1 MVAADS
7 RDHRKLQIKIMTAR
21 QSKLVKVQMFLI
33 EQNMLAVSGCIF
45 KRPLPRANALDT
57 HPEWITSLALVR
69 DWRPLKECGR
79 VFSIKAMQHVWMQSR
94 VTIGSMTEDAI
105 T

>member
-21 QSKLVKVQMFLI
+21 QSKLVQMFLI
-33 EQNMLAVSGCIF
+33 EQNMRSVSGCIF

-69 DWRPLKECGR
+69 DWRHLKECGR